1 MPLFLYSCILSGAF
15 FSMDI
20 NPHSPSHLYSPNPLS
35 SHRIFSIIHDPEPD
49 PGLRESESRIQDASN
64 HTSEDPTDRKK
75 KKRKR
80 NGARK
85 LPGRHLLQQ
94 FTLGAT
100 SPSFHYGL
108 CNDQRIS
115 YAAVPLQLNISCTRL
130 SGSKRGG
137 QYFKDRSAR
146 RRTRAPYQRGDAA
159 AGVGQ
164 YFWLC

>member
-1 MPLFLYSCILSGAF
+1 MIQ
-15 FSMDI
+15 
-20 NPHSPSHLYSPNPLS
+20 
-35 SHRIFSIIHDPEPD
+35 HRIGALEKV
-49 PGLRESESRIQDASN
+49 N
-64 HTSEDPTDRKK
+64 HEFKMPAITPLKTQQIERK

-164 YFWLC
+164 YFWLCWLRPKVLKEDLRCEQGASKPSHL